1 MKKQPSYEDLLKKVH
16 QLESELD
23 EIKTSKSIHSDH
35 TNNAFYKICEYS
47 QNAIALFETLDKGES
62 FNIKYF
68 NQKASEKENVNR
80 EEIIG
85 KKLRNQFPTIT
96 KSGFFKSLQSVYK
109 TGIPHEFPYI
119 SFSSDKLT
127 EWKHNY
133 IYKLSEFEIVS
144 IYMDLTNEKLKE
156 STLKEHQ
163 DKLQLAMSAAKY
175 YTFEISLPNK
185 IIKTDRKLY
194 LDLDYSEI
202 EITELL
208 AKTGSLVHKKDF
220 EQTESILKEIT
231 SRSEQ
236 NFSSEIRI
244 KNKNGKWQ
252 WFSLSGKITDFF
264 EDKKPKRILGLIK
277 NIQNEKE
284 FQIKLEE
291 SENRLKLAMESAN
304 QALIDWNIKEDKIY
318 FSPEWFTM
326 LGYNPN
332 DHEINYDFTVQIS
345 HPEDVHVATK
355 KLESHVKGES
365 ELYNSEVRMK
375 TKSGDWKWILT
386 HGKIVDRDKNGKPLR
401 AIGIQTDITRIKE
414 SEQKLI
420 ESQVNFKQ
428 LSENINDAFWLRSID
443 HKLVYANPASFKI
456 IGENFTTIFEDFDAY
471 YNWIH
476 PADREFIKRKRES
489 NLESPNENHFYEHR
503 IINSS
508 GETKWLWIRTFPVFN
523 EKGELYRRAGIASDI
538 TEHKELIS
546 DLLQAKNKAEESDQL
561 KSAFL
566 ANMSHEIRTPMN
578 GILGFAELLKDA
590 DINDQEKKDYIKII
604 DSNGKQLLNLIDDI
618 IDISKIEVN
627 QINLQNTIA
636 DLRPLLNDIQYFFF
650 KEQSRLEKEH
660 IKLEIY
666 APSISNNIINTDI
679 SRLQQIFNNLINNA
693 LKFTEQGSIKIGYTK
708 ENFDDKEYYKFYVS
722 DTGIGISDS
731 TKSVVFERF
740 GQVPPSNY
748 INQHGTGL
756 GLAIS
761 KGLVELLGGEI
772 WFESTPEKGS
782 IFYFTIPILSNSNN
796 GEIHTNKKSK
806 KMIEKWK
813 GLEIL
818 VVEDD
823 PDNLEFIKR
832 LLTKQGANV
841 FIAKTGTDAVNMI
854 INNDTIKIVLMDI
867 RLPDIDGFE
876 ATQRIKTIKPE
887 LPIIAQTAYAMYN
900 DREMCLENGC
910 DDYISKP
917 LDKDVLFKKINNYI
931 YN

>member
-1 MKKQPSYEDLLKKVH
+1 MNKQLSYEDLLKKVH

-23 EIKTSKSIHSDH
+23 EQKTSKSIHSDQ
-35 TNNAFYKICEYS
+35 TSDIFYKICEYS
-47 QNAIALFETLDKGES
+47 QNSVALFETQDKGKS

-68 NQKASEKENVNR
+68 NQKAAKKENVKR

-85 KKLRNQFPTIT
+85 KKLINQFPTTT
-96 KSGFFKSLQSVYK
+96 KSGFLKSLQSVYK
-109 TGIPHEFPYI
+109 TGIPQEFPYI

-127 EWKHNY
+127 EWKHNF

-144 IYMDLTNEKLKE
+144 IYVDLTNEKIKE

-163 DKLQLAMSAAKY
+163 DKLQLAMSAADY
-175 YTFEISLPNK
+175 YTFEISLPSGN
-185 IIKTDRKLY
+185 IKTDRKLY
-194 LDLDYSEI
+194 IDLDYNES

-220 EQTESILKEIT
+220 ERTESILKEIT

-252 WFSLSGKITDFF
+252 WFSLEGKITDSF
-264 EDKKPKRILGLIK
+264 EDKNPKRILGLIK

-284 FQIKLEE
+284 FKTRLQE
-291 SENRLKLAMESAN
+291 SE
-304 QALIDWNIKEDKIY
+304 
-318 FSPEWFTM
+318 T
-326 LGYNPN
+326 
-332 DHEINYDFTVQIS
+332 
-345 HPEDVHVATK
+345 
-355 KLESHVKGES
+355 
-365 ELYNSEVRMK
+365 
-375 TKSGDWKWILT
+375 
-386 HGKIVDRDKNGKPLR
+386 
-401 AIGIQTDITRIKE
+401 
-414 SEQKLI
+414 
-420 ESQVNFKQ
+420 NFKQ

-443 HKLVYANPASFKI
+443 HKLIYANPASFKI
-456 IGENFTTIFEDFDAY
+456 IGDNFTNIFEDLNAY

-476 PADREFIKRKRES
+476 PDDREFIRKKREN
-489 NLESPNENHFYEHR
+489 NLQKPQKNHYYEHR
-503 IINSS
+503 VINSE

-538 TEHKELIS
+538 TEHKKLIS
-546 DLLQAKNKAEESDQL
+546 DLLKAKEKAEESDQL

-578 GILGFAELLKDA
+578 GILGFAELLNDP

-604 DSNGKQLLNLIDDI
+604 DSNGKQLLNLINDI
-618 IDISKIEVN
+618 IDISKIDVN
-627 QINLQNTIA
+627 QISLQNTIT

-650 KEQSRLEKEH
+650 NEQSRLGKEH
-660 IKLEIY
+660 IKLELY
-666 APSISNNIINTDI
+666 SPSLSNNIINTDT

-708 ENFDDKEYYKFYVS
+708 ENIENKEYYKFYVA
-722 DTGIGISDS
+722 DTGIGISDAM
-731 TKSVVFERF
+731 KSVIFERF
-740 GQVPPSNY
+740 GQVQTSNF
-748 INQHGTGL
+748 INKHGTGL

-782 IFYFTIPILSNSNN
+782 IFYFTVPIRSNSTN
-796 GEIHTNKKSK
+796 GENKSIQKSK

-813 GLEIL
+813 DLEIL

-823 PDNLEFIKR
+823 ADNLEFIKR
-832 LLTKQGANV
+832 LLTKHGAKV
-841 FIAKTGTDAVNMI
+841 FVAKTGVDAVNTI

-876 ATQRIKTIKPE
+876 ATQRIKAVKPE

-917 LDKDVLFKKINNYI
+917 LDKVVLFEKINNYI

>member
-1 MKKQPSYEDLLKKVH
+1 MNKQPSYEDLLKKVH

-23 EIKTSKSIHSDH
+23 ELRTSKNIHSDQ
-35 TNNAFYKICEYS
+35 TSDIFYKICEYS
-47 QNAIALFETLDKGES
+47 QNSVALFETQDKGKS

-68 NQKASEKENVNR
+68 NQKAAKKENVKR
-80 EEIIG
+80 EKIIG
-85 KKLRNQFPTIT
+85 KKLINQFPTTT
-96 KSGFFKSLQSVYK
+96 KSGFLKSLQSVYK
-109 TGIPHEFPYI
+109 TGIPQEFPYI

-127 EWKHNY
+127 EWKHNF

-144 IYMDLTNEKLKE
+144 IYVDLTNEKIKE

-163 DKLQLAMSAAKY
+163 DKLQLAMSAADY
-175 YTFEISLPNK
+175 YTFEISLPSGN
-185 IIKTDRKLY
+185 IKTDRKLY
-194 LDLDYSEI
+194 IDLDYNES

-220 EQTESILKEIT
+220 EKTESILNEVTSLFKE
-231 SRSEQ
+231 

-252 WFSLSGKITDFF
+252 WFSLSGKITDFS
-264 EDKKPKRILGLIK
+264 DNQKPTRILGLIK

-284 FQIKLEE
+284 FQLKLKEN
-291 SENRLKLAMESAN
+291 ENRLKLAMESAN
-304 QALIDWNIKEDKIY
+304 QALIDWNIKEDTIY

-326 LGYNPN
+326 LGYDPN
-332 DHEINYDFTVQIS
+332 DQKINYDFTVQIS
-345 HPEDVHVATK
+345 HPEDALVAKK

-365 ELYNSEVRMK
+365 KLYNSEVRMK

-428 LSENINDAFWLRSID
+428 LSENINDAFWLRSIN
-443 HKLVYANPASFKI
+443 HKLIYANPASFKI
-456 IGENFTTIFEDFDAY
+456 IGENFTNIFEDLNAY

-476 PADREFIKRKRES
+476 PDDREFIRKKREN
-489 NLESPNENHFYEHR
+489 NLQNPQKNHYYEHR
-503 IINSS
+503 IINSE

-538 TEHKELIS
+538 TEHKKLIS
-546 DLLQAKNKAEESDQL
+546 DLLKSKEKAEESDQL

-578 GILGFAELLKDA
+578 GILGFAELLNDP

-604 DSNGKQLLNLIDDI
+604 DSNGKQLLNLINDI

-627 QINLQNTIA
+627 QINLQNTIT

-650 KEQSRLEKEH
+650 QEQSRLGKEH
-660 IKLEIY
+660 IKLELY
-666 APSISNNIINTDI
+666 SPSLSNNIINTDT

-708 ENFDDKEYYKFYVS
+708 ENINNKEYYKFYVA
-722 DTGIGISDS
+722 DTGIGISDAM
-731 TKSVVFERF
+731 KSVIFERF
-740 GQVPPSNY
+740 GQVQTSNF
-748 INQHGTGL
+748 INKHGTGL

-761 KGLVELLGGEI
+761 KGLVELLGGKI

-782 IFYFTIPILSNSNN
+782 IFYFTVPIRSNSTN
-796 GEIHTNKKSK
+796 GENKSIQKSK

-813 GLEIL
+813 DLEIL

-823 PDNLEFIKR
+823 ADNLEFIKR
-832 LLTKQGANV
+832 LLAKHGAKV
-841 FIAKTGTDAVNMI
+841 FVAKTGVDAVNTI

-876 ATQRIKTIKPE
+876 ASQRIKALKPE

-917 LDKDVLFKKINNYI
+917 LDKVVLFEKINNYI

>member
-1 MKKQPSYEDLLKKVH
+1 MKKQPSYEDLLKKVN

-23 EIKTSKSIHSDH
+23 EIKTSKNINPNHTSDI
-35 TNNAFYKICEYS
+35 FYKICEYS
-47 QNAIALFETLDKGES
+47 QNAVALFETLDKGES

-109 TGIPHEFPYI
+109 TGIPQEFPYI

-144 IYMDLTNEKLKE
+144 IYIDITNEKLKE
-156 STLKEHQ
+156 SALKEHQ
-163 DKLQLAMSAAKY
+163 DKLQLAMSAAEY

-194 LDLDYSEI
+194 LDLDYSEF

-220 EQTESILKEIT
+220 EQTELILKEIT

-244 KNKNGKWQ
+244 RNKNSKWQ

-284 FQIKLEE
+284 FHIKLEE

-304 QALIDWNIKEDKIY
+304 QALIDWNIIEDKIY
-318 FSPEWFTM
+318 FSPEWYTM
-326 LGYNPN
+326 LGYNP
-332 DHEINYDFTVQIS
+332 DDQEINYNFTVQIS
-345 HPEDVHVATK
+345 HPDDVRVATK
-355 KLESHVKGES
+355 KLESHIKGES
-365 ELYNSEVRMK
+365 ELFNSKVRMK

-443 HKLVYANPASFKI
+443 HNLVYANPACFKI
-456 IGENFTTIFEDFDAY
+456 IGKNFTNIFEDFDAY

-476 PADREFIKRKRES
+476 PADREFIRRKRES
-489 NLESPNENHFYEHR
+489 NLKSPNENHFYEHR

-546 DLLQAKNKAEESDQL
+546 DLLQAKDKAEESDQL

-578 GILGFAELLKDA
+578 GILGFAELLKDS
-590 DINDQEKKDYIKII
+590 DVNDQEKKNYIKII

-627 QINLQNTIA
+627 QINLKNTIA

-650 KEQSRLEKEH
+650 KEQSRLEKEY
-660 IKLEIY
+660 IKLEVY

-693 LKFTEQGSIKIGYTK
+693 LKFTEQGTIKIGYTK

-731 TKSVVFERF
+731 TKSVIFERF
-740 GQVPPSNY
+740 GQVPPSNNK
-748 INQHGTGL
+748 NQHGTGL

-782 IFYFTIPILSNSNN
+782 IFYFTIPIRSSSNN
-796 GEIHTNKKSK
+796 GEKNSKKNSK
-806 KMIEKWK
+806 KMIKKWEN
-813 GLEIL
+813 LEIL

-823 PDNLEFIKR
+823 ADNLEFIKR
-832 LLTKQGANV
+832 LLEKQGAKV

-876 ATQRIKTIKPE
+876 ATQRIKAIKPK

-900 DREMCLENGC
+900 DKEMCLENGC

-917 LDKDVLFKKINNYI
+917 LEKVILFEKINNYI